1 MRRAQGVSFQEQ
13 DAVDKRGLFEQF
25 VDLTESMPDI
35 PWDREDS
42 PDDDRELLGER
53 YARESTRCEHAPS
66 TMPER

>member
-13 DAVDKRGLFEQF
+13 DAADKGDPFDQF

-35 PWDREDS
+35 PWGRGDS